1 MQMSAKFCARGC
13 LGVSMAQHQ
22 PKCEI
27 GAGGEHV
34 VHDAARMPARE
45 AWGDE
50 RWRGRFLQLGRKVK
64 VVCRGVLLG
73 CARPLFPGEKRTFS
87 AMGWVFAS
95 KIAPKMTPVKKARKS
110 NSMKVVPDKEV
121 DEPLAPRHSLLST
134 PSVELVLNGGR
145 SSTTIGSTRSGS
157 CCPDLRQ
164 RLGRSYTAHIS
175 A

>member
-1 MQMSAKFCARGC
+1 M
-13 LGVSMAQHQ
+13 
-22 PKCEI
+22 
-27 GAGGEHV
+27 
-34 VHDAARMPARE
+34 
-45 AWGDE
+45 
-50 RWRGRFLQLGRKVK
+50 K

-121 DEPLAPRHSLLST
+121 DEPLAPRHNLLST

-145 SSTTIGSTRSGS
+145 SSTTIGWTRSGS

-164 RLGRSYTAHIS
+164 RLGRSLCSS
-175 A
+175 AKLSCQSAQIWCGHPECQSTLKMQGPGGGYGKGSNRADPARQGKVIASAPSHTKK